1 MSGRDP
7 SVRPNIPRAKRD
19 GLELDLDAVC
29 AAGPGALGPDDHYR
43 LKTYGVCPQRDD
55 DRFMVRLRVAAGT
68 LDVAQAETL
77 TQVAHDH
84 AGGWV
89 HLTTRQNVE
98 LHSVN
103 LATVPALYA
112 GLAPTGLVGR
122 SACGHTVRNVMACPD
137 AATSAEEPF
146 DVSVD
151 AQWLSAQLVARS
163 RDLNVA
169 LPNRLNITLGGCPS
183 CGQEAMVN
191 DIGLVACVRDG
202 EPGYQVWAGGSLGT
216 APRLAI
222 LLRPFVARADLWA
235 AVWAI
240 VEWYLAEGDVEQVT
254 KGRLKFVIEAKGESA
269 FRNAF
274 LKRFTTLRTAAE
286 LDDDLRPPPL
296 TLPTNDA
303 PVGVLGRAPTLGW
316 REGIRPERRGGF
328 ATITVP
334 VPLGDLPADDLL
346 AVARLAPTGR
356 IVLTREQNIVVPSV
370 PLADVGA
377 VTAALA
383 ELGLGPFGARG
394 QVDVRACPGLAFC
407 SLAITASQEVALE
420 IERAVVARA
429 DLPRE
434 ARIAVSGCP
443 NSCAKQQV
451 ADLGFSGTKVK
462 VDGEIGLGY
471 QLFLGADLPAGLV
484 GEPVL
489 RLLEREVPA
498 AVVAALELWATLRR
512 PGETAG
518 QTYRRLG
525 LDVIAAALEL
535 RLRDAGFGD
544 RPDAC
549 SDEPGPEQP
558 TPVQIGAPTLVGVA

>member
-1 MSGRDP
+1 MTGRKRPD
-7 SVRPNIPRAKRD
+7 VRPNIPRAKRD
-19 GLELDLDAVC
+19 GLDLDLDAVC
-29 AAGPGALGPDDHYR
+29 SAGPSALAADDHYR
-43 LKTYGVCPQRDD
+43 LKTYGVCPQRHD
-55 DRFMVRLRVAAGT
+55 DRFMVRLRVAGGR
-68 LDVAQAETL
+68 LDTAQVDAL
-77 TQVAHDH
+77 ARAAHAH

-89 HLTTRQNVE
+89 HLTTRQNIE
-98 LHSVN
+98 LHSVA
-103 LATVPALYA
+103 LADVPALYA
-112 GLAPTGLVGR
+112 TLAPVALVGR

-151 AQWLSAQLVARS
+151 ARWLSDQLVARS
-163 RDLNVA
+163 RELNVA
-169 LPNRLNITLGGCPS
+169 LPNRLNITLGGCPA
-183 CGQEAMVN
+183 CGLEALVN
-191 DIGLVACVRDG
+191 DIGLVACLRDG
-202 EPGYQVWAGGSLGT
+202 EAGYQLWAGGSLGT

-222 LLRPFVARADLWA
+222 LLRPFVPRAALWA
-235 AVWAI
+235 AVWAV
-240 VEWYLAEGDVEQVT
+240 VEWYLAEGDVEQVA
-254 KGRLKFVIEAKGESA
+254 KGRLKFVIEAKGEST

-274 LKRFTTLRTAAE
+274 LKRYTALCAS
-286 LDDDLRPPPL
+286 LTDKQGLRPPAID
-296 TLPTNDA
+296 LPVNDE
-303 PVGVLGRAPTLGW
+303 PIGVLGRAPALGW
-316 REGIRPERRGGF
+316 REGIRPERHGGF
-328 ATITVP
+328 ASITVP

-346 AVARLAPTGR
+346 AIACLAPDGQL
-356 IVLTREQNIVVPSV
+356 VLTREQNIVIPTV
-370 PLADVGA
+370 PLAAVGP

-383 ELGLGPFGARG
+383 ELGLGPFGSRG

-420 IERAVVARA
+420 IERALVARA
-429 DLPRE
+429 DLPRD

-498 AVVAALELWATLRR
+498 AVVAALELWAALRR
-512 PGETAG
+512 PGETPG
-518 QTYRRLG
+518 NTFRRLG
-525 LDVIAAALEL
+525 LDVVAAALEL

-544 RPDAC
+544 RP
-549 SDEPGPEQP
+549 GPAADVPMQE
-558 TPVQIGAPTLVGVA
+558 TPDGVPVPVLAGAR

>member
-1 MSGRDP
+1 MSGGSSRT
-7 SVRPNIPRAKRD
+7 RPNIPRAKRD
-19 GLELDLDAVC
+19 GLDLELDAVC

-68 LDVAQAETL
+68 LDVAQAEAL
-77 TQVAHDH
+77 ARAARDH

-98 LHSVN
+98 LHSVE
-103 LATVPALYA
+103 LAAVPALYA
-112 GLAPTGLVGR
+112 ALAPTGLVGR

-137 AATSAEEPF
+137 AATSADEPF

-151 AQWLSAQLVARS
+151 AHWLSAQLVARS
-163 RDLNVA
+163 RELNVA
-169 LPNRLNITLGGCPS
+169 LPNRLNITLGGCPA
-183 CGQEAMVN
+183 CGQEALVN
-191 DIGLVACVRDG
+191 DIGLVGCVRDG

-222 LLRPFVARADLWA
+222 LLRPFVARDEVWA

-254 KGRLKFVIEAKGESA
+254 KGRLKFVIEAKGEAA

-274 LKRFTTLRTAAE
+274 LKRFNALRAQGE
-286 LDDDLRPPPL
+286 LDGLRPPPI

-303 PVGVLGRAPTLGW
+303 AIGVLGRAPTLGW

-334 VPLGDLPADDLL
+334 VPLGDLPADDLA

-356 IVLTREQNIVVPSV
+356 IVLTRDQNIVVPSV
-370 PLADVGA
+370 PLAEVGA

-443 NSCAKQQV
+443 NSCARQQV

-518 QTYRRLG
+518 HTYRRLG

-544 RPDAC
+544 RPDAVA
-549 SDEPGPEQP
+549 ETGPTAP
-558 TPVQIGAPTLVGVA
+558 TPVDLGTPALAGVA